1 MYMCL
6 CVRIPAC
13 LQRPE
18 KGIEASGAGVTGS
31 CELPSIDRCLKLNP
45 DPLEEQQVL
54 LTPES
59 SLERHLL
66 QYLLIYL
73 IASDCKRQVTMAMPY
88 LFLLTLMPCTWCFA
102 CLQMPLWI
110 LRNESNI
117 VALSDFQ
124 ID

>member
-6 CVRIPAC
+6 CVCIPVC

-18 KGIEASGAGVTGS
+18 EGTEASGAGVTGS

-59 SLERHLL
+59 SLESHLL

-73 IASDCKRQVTMAMPY
+73 IASDCNCPVSQGHAILVFAY
-88 LFLLTLMPCTWCFA
+88 FDALHVVFCLLVYKCRCGF
-102 CLQMPLWI
+102 
-110 LRNESNI
+110 
-117 VALSDFQ
+117 
-124 ID
+124 